1 MQLQK
6 LKNIVWTKRIGH
18 LFERVTD
25 IENIKLAIRRA
36 SKRKTQRPSVQRIL
50 NDLEGYARKIQEMLL
65 NETFVPAKYTIREIY
80 DGIKKKK
87 RVIAVLRFY
96 PDQCIH
102 HAFVQV
108 FREIVEHGADKFS
121 CGCVPGKG
129 TDGAR
134 KMIKHWIKSDPIGTS
149 KVLKLDVHHCY
160 PTMNHEA
167 LRQKLEKKIKDRK
180 FLNLAFKLIASYQQP
195 MADHTRMLPEVDAV
209 GIPVGLYTSPWFC
222 NFFFQDIDH
231 MIAEK
236 TGAKHHTR
244 YVDDIVLFDSNKR
257 RLHKALR
264 MIADE
269 LRKVKMQVKANWQ
282 VFPLKDRP
290 LDFLGYKFHAGA
302 WTTLRKSIM
311 FRISHKAK
319 KISKISYISPTNASG
334 MISYMGFI
342 YNSDSWNFWKERVKP
357 FINLKLLKGVVS
369 NENRK

>member
-87 RVIAVLRFY
+87 RVIAVPRFY

-134 KMIKHWIKSDPIGTS
+134 KMIKHWIKSDPIG
-149 KVLKLDVHHCY
+149 
-160 PTMNHEA
+160 
-167 LRQKLEKKIKDRK
+167 R
-180 FLNLAFKLIASYQQP
+180 
-195 MADHTRMLPEVDAV
+195 
-209 GIPVGLYTSPWFC
+209 
-222 NFFFQDIDH
+222 
-231 MIAEK
+231 
-236 TGAKHHTR
+236 AK
-244 YVDDIVLFDSNKR
+244 S
-257 RLHKALR
+257 
-264 MIADE
+264 
-269 LRKVKMQVKANWQ
+269 
-282 VFPLKDRP
+282 
-290 LDFLGYKFHAGA
+290 
-302 WTTLRKSIM
+302 
-311 FRISHKAK
+311 
-319 KISKISYISPTNASG
+319 
-334 MISYMGFI
+334 
-342 YNSDSWNFWKERVKP
+342 
-357 FINLKLLKGVVS
+357 
-369 NENRK
+369 